1 MNIRIG
7 TFILVFTIII
17 FGLNQQGFIGF
28 STAQAQ
34 EDYEDTTKSKRKT
47 KKTGAMTERVAKK
60 LQEAQ
65 AVIEAEQLVEGIE
78 ILNEILEMRRLTD
91 YERAQVNYFLLMLLI
106 LKKITEVLSITTT
119 KFS

>member
-7 TFILVFTIII
+7 TLILVFTIIT

-34 EDYEDTTKSKRKT
+34 SKEDYEDNTKSKRKT
-47 KKTGAMTERVAKK
+47 KKTGAMTEKVAKK

-65 AVIEAEQLVEGIE
+65 AVIEAEQLEEGLE
-78 ILNEILEMRRLTD
+78 VLNEILEMRRLTD
-91 YERAQVNYFLLMLLI
+91 YERAQVNYFLLTSLI
-106 LKKITEVLSITTT
+106 
-119 KFS
+119 